1 MDVTGLTTKWD
12 YFGVQLGCELEPVSS
27 AKFSGVDSSLELRD
41 PVQLGPNSQFGSM
54 FKTSSQ
60 DGLLINMQGK
70 VL

>member
-12 YFGVQLGCELEPVSS
+12 YFGVQLGCDLEPVSS
-27 AKFSGVDSSLELRD
+27 AKFSGVDSSLELGSR
-41 PVQLGPNSQFGSM
+41 VQLGPNSQIGSM

-60 DGLLINMQGK
+60 DGLLMNMQGE